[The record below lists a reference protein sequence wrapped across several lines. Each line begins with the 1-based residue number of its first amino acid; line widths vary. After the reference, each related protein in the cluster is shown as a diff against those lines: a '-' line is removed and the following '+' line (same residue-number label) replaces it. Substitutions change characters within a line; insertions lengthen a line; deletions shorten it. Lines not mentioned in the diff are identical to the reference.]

1 MTMMNNDY
9 TTRFRNLKVVLSVFG
24 YHIGDDHHL
33 KHYVDTS
40 GLFTTIVCILRTR
53 VRSK

>member
-1 MTMMNNDY
+1 MMNDDY
-9 TTRFRNLKVVLSVFG
+9 TTRFRNLKAVLSVFG
-24 YHIGDDHHL
+24 YHTGDDHHL
-33 KHYVDTS
+33 KHVDTS